1 MHNKRLGIKPQNI
14 PLSQGLY
21 KQGNLHQ
28 QLSHMSRTHKDS
40 VLTLAVI
47 TSHHNIFQR
56 MIYYDCDNYCSGF
69 LLVLSA
75 GM

>member
-14 PLSQGLY
+14 PVLH

-28 QLSHMSRTHKDS
+28 QLSQMSKSHKDS
-40 VLTLAVI
+40 LTLVVI
-47 TSHHNIFQR
+47 ISHHNILQR

-69 LLVLSA
+69 LLVLCA